1 MFYLAAKRTEI
12 RAERP
17 TIEFCKFEGFFL
29 TLRFLLKC
37 LEVIVIS
44 QGVVESPSIFH
55 IILRHVL
62 QLISIN
68 FLLVKMTP
76 YTKEKNALGNPWFMI
91 PLKALLSL

>member
-1 MFYLAAKRTEI
+1 MNFQKQPEI
-12 RAERP
+12 RAKP
-17 TIEFCKFEGFFL
+17 ATLEFCKFEGFFCL
-29 TLRFLLKC
+29 CGFLLKC